1 MTTMP
6 SHNAEGYQV
15 WNPSVGKYFKPTSN
29 KRESY
34 GGVVGALNDQ
44 LSSQGA
50 VNKAYPSTFAGIIA
64 AIEDL
69 TFTQKKEPVDP
80 GVRPPGGDVIIDGSG
95 NPEWIWATEPRD
107 GELWYDTRQGR
118 LFIALDNEY
127 YQTNGADGLAQ
138 VTDDSVAPTTPVIG
152 QFWWDLSTKTL
163 YIFDGF
169 WFDEDGEV
177 KGVHEPGYT
186 PVWRVVT
193 DAEGGGSTQTT
204 ATLPLAGSGGYS
216 TAGFGTVLPAVDT
229 SDWLVQQDVNQYLFS
244 AVQSLE
250 TGIET
255 GELERFEVTLD
266 TASPANPKAGDL
278 WYDTAN
284 LELSIYYTDEQTSQ
298 WVPTNVNYNY
308 DAQITILENLIAT
321 ERVERTAA
329 DTSLTSTIATTVA
342 NSTLVQEL
350 QTKLTTV
357 ELEIAVRP
365 IIDIT
370 LFNTAE
376 SAYAL
381 SQRVSSLETAAP
393 DYALVQ
399 SKADASTQ
407 YAVLNAAVSS
417 LASSAAL
424 AEVSASIPSI
434 VGLAKT
440 AEVTDAIENI
450 TTEYLPRTGGT
461 LSGAF
466 VSEKEDMTKAT
477 FDFSGQKW
485 YGYNTHKYLT
495 NALTPSYASF
505 GTNENYNE
513 YAWNF
518 TANEDFCWV
527 YNDSNKVFSITKEG
541 PACSTLYLADFHD
554 NNASGRV
561 ISNKIDVKDRLV
573 RYQSA
578 FEQMRQGVNDATDFS
593 SLKANILSSLALV

>member
-1 MTTMP
+1 M
-6 SHNAEGYQV
+6 
-15 WNPSVGKYFKPTSN
+15 
-29 KRESY
+29 
-34 GGVVGALNDQ
+34 
-44 LSSQGA
+44 
-50 VNKAYPSTFAGIIA
+50 
-64 AIEDL
+64 
-69 TFTQKKEPVDP
+69 
-80 GVRPPGGDVIIDGSG
+80 RPPGGDVIIDGEG

-204 ATLPLAGSGGYS
+204 ATLPLADAGNYS
-216 TAGFGTVLPAVDT
+216 TLGFGTVLPTVDT
-229 SDWLVQQDVNQYLFS
+229 SGWLVQKDINQYLFT
-244 AVQSLE
+244 AIQSLE
-250 TGIET
+250 AGIET

-284 LELSIYYTDEQTSQ
+284 LELSIYYKDTHTSQ

-329 DTSLTSTIATTVA
+329 DTSLTSTIASTVA

-365 IIDIT
+365 IIDTT

-417 LASSAAL
+417 LATSARL

-440 AEVTDAIENI
+440 AEVTDAIANI

-578 FEQMRQGVNDATDFS
+578 FEQMRQGVNDATDFT